1 MDFAFFLIQLLNG
14 LQYGLLL
21 FLVASGLTLVFGI
34 MGIINLA
41 HGSFYM
47 VGAYLAWSLASLTGS
62 LTAAILLAI
71 PLTVVLGMAL
81 ERLLFRHLYQRDHL
95 YQVLLTYG
103 LILVFEELRSLIW
116 GDDVHGVAVPDLL
129 NASIP
134 LTDNLSYPVY
144 RLAIS
149 GVCLL
154 LAAALYFL
162 IQKTRLGMMIRAGA
176 SNRDMVQSLGIDI
189 KLIYTL
195 VFALGIALAAFAG
208 MINAP
213 LSSVFPNMGSQVLII
228 CFVVVVI
235 GGIGSVK
242 GAMAASLMI
251 GLAETFG
258 QVLVP
263 EVAGMLV
270 YVLMAIVLV
279 WRPQGLFGRSGDE
292 FPPHSA
298 STLARARPAGP
309 VPAGGEHFLHA
320 VADQGA
326 DHGHLRHEPR
336 SAGRLHRP
344 GQLRPCR
351 LLRSCRLC
359 AGLDDAEVRGGQPVV
374 VAAGGDRRLCA
385 VCADHRHAGAAHARH
400 LLHHGHAGLRTDAV
414 LRLSRHQARWRIRWR
429 LHLRQARH
437 EAG

>member
-1 MDFAFFLIQLLNG
+1 MDLAFFFIQLLNG

-21 FLVASGLTLVFGI
+21 FLVSSGLTLVFGI

-47 VGAYLAWSLASLTGS
+47 VGAYLAWSLASMTGN
-62 LTAAILLAI
+62 LATAIAIAI
-71 PLTVVLGMAL
+71 PLTVVLGMGL
-81 ERLLFRHLYQRDHL
+81 ERLLFRHLYTRDHL

-103 LILVFEELRSLIW
+103 LILVFEELRSIIW
-116 GDDVHGVAVPDLL
+116 GDDVHGVAVPALL

-134 LTDNLSYPVY
+134 LTENLSYPVY

-154 LAAALYFL
+154 LAFALYVL

-195 VFALGIALAAFAG
+195 VFAMGVALAAFAG

-213 LSSVFPNMGSQVLII
+213 LSSVTPGMGGHVLII

-263 EVAGMLV
+263 EVAGMSV

-279 WRPQGLFGRSGDE
+279 WRPEGLFGRK
-292 FPPHSA
+292 
-298 STLARARPAGP
+298 
-309 VPAGGEHFLHA
+309 
-320 VADQGA
+320 
-326 DHGHLRHEPR
+326 
-336 SAGRLHRP
+336 
-344 GQLRPCR
+344 
-351 LLRSCRLC
+351 
-359 AGLDDAEVRGGQPVV
+359 
-374 VAAGGDRRLCA
+374 
-385 VCADHRHAGAAHARH
+385 
-400 LLHHGHAGLRTDAV
+400 
-414 LRLSRHQARWRIRWR
+414 
-429 LHLRQARH
+429 
-437 EAG
+437 